1 MSNQAVDTNG
11 WHTVAAVHYADL
23 NRAILAEGKT
33 PPGFDIAA
41 SDGSAQAKGTFGPW
55 SLQTGGSGPLIMM
68 ALPITGGT
76 ITIGGKATPITPC
89 TATVKITAS
98 FLDEGTLKHTLQN
111 DQTVPVSV
119 ESCLPKQPGFMG
131 EAVLVELLGM
141 WLNQNLGK
149 FNAVFGAVDLDAE
162 YVSEGLS
169 WLKPSFKG
177 YGVAEHAIN
186 PTLENSTFAILCLI
200 DDQAPPDGL
209 ANMVSP
215 YAIPDG
221 CDAAFLLSPDKFLTH
236 MMLASTPLMF
246 QNIDNDP
253 AGDHFVID
261 NQGTRISSTSSLT
274 LKPFR
279 LSGGKLVD
287 SAVIDAGNFGIEISE
302 TELLLNIT
310 SMSFGYS
317 LGVTIKLDYIG
328 RSVIEYPTKDGNGA
342 FIDVLGLTV
351 VGESG
356 GGSVEVSK
364 ALDYATSILGVT
376 SALTG
381 LSGGIAGMV
390 GKSAAIAGKAAGT
403 TALQIGEAAGYDA
416 EVVASNMARGITG
429 FMKAG
434 SLELEGFSSQCFGLM
449 KFAGLA
455 SFATAILPAT
465 MAILKAVADGDYQ
478 SLPKITDLTSSAI
491 GKTVIWPAA
500 VPEFTVKSA
509 QLNGCLQFGLVHQ
522 SASPKNPAPATS

>member
-141 WLNQNLGK
+141 WLNQNLGE

-287 SAVIDAGNFGIEISE
+287 SAVIDAGAPYLFVINFTASFDACGQPSIIICMCSGDIFMPSIIFSCPCNS
-302 TELLLNIT
+302 LAFADNI
-310 SMSFGYS
+310 
-317 LGVTIKLDYIG
+317 
-328 RSVIEYPTKDGNGA
+328 
-342 FIDVLGLTV
+342 
-351 VGESG
+351 
-356 GGSVEVSK
+356 VS
-364 ALDYATSILGVT
+364 D
-376 SALTG
+376 
-381 LSGGIAGMV
+381 
-390 GKSAAIAGKAAGT
+390 AIATHGRQRVMQPPG
-403 TALQIGEAAGYDA
+403 Q
-416 EVVASNMARGITG
+416 
-429 FMKAG
+429 
-434 SLELEGFSSQCFGLM
+434 
-449 KFAGLA
+449 
-455 SFATAILPAT
+455 PT
-465 MAILKAVADGDYQ
+465 MHAYQ
-478 SLPKITDLTSSAI
+478 Y
-491 GKTVIWPAA
+491 
-500 VPEFTVKSA
+500 
-509 QLNGCLQFGLVHQ
+509 
-522 SASPKNPAPATS
+522 